1 MKAAA
6 IVIPIPPAG
15 VCPCCY
21 TRQVLASVE
30 RAALTYLRLY
40 FDANP
45 PKLGDYCGQTAQAA
59 VQAAERA
66 L

>member
-30 RAALTYLRLY
+30 RAAKAYLGLY

-45 PKLGDYCGQTAQAA
+45 PKVGDYCGQTAQAA